1 MSGASAAHGHLAPVR
16 DVEAGLQALGPVLA
30 GGESAHQMTV
40 HGVDRHGNAAVS
52 GPHALYAVR
61 LAVVDD
67 VEIAPAAV
75 RLEHLMARGIHLERH
90 RGQVA
95 APYGLEQVDCHLLEE
110 RNDVVLLD
118 KAHLAVDLGKFRLSV
133 GAQIFVAETFCD
145 LEVTVHAGYHQ
156 ELLERLR
163 TLGQGVELAGVHAR
177 RHDKVARSL
186 RRRADEDGRFD
197 FEESLAVEE
206 ATHFEADAV
215 TQLEVGAHTLAAQ
228 VEHPLIV
235 AGTGIGPRL
244 ASGYH
249 LVDGRREVGREID
262 GAEKRFAHDDATGQ
276 RRGQVKGKA
285 IVGSVLVLDGA
296 TKGDMGIA
304 VAPVRRETGAQAV
317 DAFGD
322 DEKVQVA
329 ATAYHRPRLGP
340 PRVGVGEQ
348 EIGRETGIDRLTRR
362 DFVPTVALAAHR
374 QVVVAGKAH
383 LRTVAA
389 MPAVDAVDVT
399 VAAPFAYLVATVPRI
414 PRSHFLSPPRFSLQ
428 YELAYPTMLAM
439 MKMSD
444 IPVLSTDRK
453 ENHPIVFAG
462 GPCTYN
468 PEPVRDFVDAFLI
481 GDGEDIL
488 KEVVD
493 VFKTQKAL
501 NNDRNSILQALSE
514 VDGVYV
520 PAFYDGK
527 TINKRIYNFSPVSAP
542 RKHPVPFSTSIH
554 DRAVV
559 EIRRGCG
566 RMCRFCQPGHV
577 NLPIRERKAE
587 DIISITKDLVKNTG
601 YDEFSMLSLSSND
614 YTNIEPVLEELTCY
628 FNDKKVSASL
638 PSQRIDRFN
647 IRLSNLVKDVRKTTI
662 TLAPEAGS
670 QRLRDVINK
679 NISKDQIVNTTLDCY
694 KNGYDSIKY
703 YFILGLPTETYED
716 IDEFIELL
724 SGIKYRAKLLKKE
737 LNLNYD
743 LKLTCTMSIFVP
755 KPFTPFQW
763 AGQDSLE
770 EISQKIAYIKE
781 KSRSLKGVKIKIH
794 EKYISEIEAVITRGD
809 ASLCKYIKTLYENG
823 CYLDSWDENFDKDK
837 WYNIAD
843 ECGIS
848 LSELSQKV
856 FDIDEALPWD
866 FINVGIKKEW
876 FKQEYQKALN
886 SAASVPCE
894 TKCSNCGIC
903 PSFKVSKNIDKP
915 YEPVLKD
922 KKVYS
927 RDNIKKYRAKVT
939 KKGYLKFLS
948 HLDWQNTLVKGLFR
962 SQLPVVFTEG
972 FNPIPRISLGVAL
985 PIFME
990 SETEFIDFE
999 LFESYDTNELKTVLN
1014 KSFDPMAQI
1023 INICEIDKNTLSLDH
1038 TTQWARYEIS
1048 HLVEDVSNFQDLM
1061 YIKDKLTS
1069 EDEIFLKKKTKK
1081 GIDKLVNIKQSV
1093 KDVEINDNKLYVTLK
1108 TGQNTDIPS
1117 VRADDLMKIF
1127 YPEKKFS
1134 ITRTAFYDE
1143 DFNLL

>member
-1 MSGASAAHGHLAPVR
+1 MR
-16 DVEAGLQALGPVLA
+16 K
-30 GGESAHQMTV
+30 
-40 HGVDRHGNAAVS
+40 
-52 GPHALYAVR
+52 
-61 LAVVDD
+61 
-67 VEIAPAAV
+67 
-75 RLEHLMARGIHLERH
+75 
-90 RGQVA
+90 
-95 APYGLEQVDCHLLEE
+95 
-110 RNDVVLLD
+110 LD
-118 KAHLAVDLGKFRLSV
+118 KNTLDKLLYNVNKPYQYV
-133 GAQIFVAETFCD
+133 G
-145 LEVTVHAGYHQ
+145 H
-156 ELLERLR
+156 ERYSYN
-163 TLGQGVELAGVHAR
+163 
-177 RHDKVARSL
+177 K
-186 RRRADEDGRFD
+186 D
-197 FEESLAVEE
+197 FE
-206 ATHFEADAV
+206 TADV
-215 TQLEVGAHTLAAQ
+215 TFAIVFPDKYEVGASNLGHRILYETLN
-228 VEHPLIV
+228 
-235 AGTGIGPRL
+235 
-244 ASGYH
+244 S
-249 LVDGRREVGREID
+249 ID
-262 GAEKRFAHDDATGQ
+262 GCMCDRAYAPDVDCKNELKKQGLFLYG
-276 RRGQVKGKA
+276 VESK
-285 IVGSVLVLDGA
+285 VCL
-296 TKGDMGIA
+296 GDF
-304 VAPVRRETGAQAV
+304 
-317 DAFGD
+317 D
-322 DEKVQVA
+322 
-329 ATAYHRPRLGP
+329 L
-340 PRVGVGEQ
+340 
-348 EIGRETGIDRLTRR
+348 IG
-362 DFVPTVALAAHR
+362 
-374 QVVVAGKAH
+374 
-383 LRTVAA
+383 
-389 MPAVDAVDVT
+389 
-399 VAAPFAYLVATVPRI
+399 
-414 PRSHFLSPPRFSLQ
+414 FSLQ

-488 KEVVD
+488 KEVVN

-501 NNDRNSILQALSE
+501 NSDRNSILQALSE

-823 CYLDSWDENFDKDK
+823 CYLDSWDENFDKGK

-848 LSELSQKV
+848 LSELSQKE
-856 FDIDEALPWD
+856 FDVDEALPWD

-876 FKQEYQKALN
+876 FQQEYQKALN

-1023 INICEIDKNTLSLDH
+1023 NNICEIDKNTLSLDH

-1143 DFNLL
+1143 DFNIL